1 MADWWVK
8 LVGRFLVVNVI
19 WVNLSLSAVYCF
31 RGFVDSKMLSSKVTS
46 LCAEDIERYKDKIS
60 IVGGQDP
67 YDFKYNSKTL
77 PLTVDYD
84 RILSYLLNT
93 LSFRTGEPVRNKKSV
108 EAYKSFERGFV
119 KEVKGLKR
127 GDVFAVLGKVIF

>member
-1 MADWWVK
+1 
-8 LVGRFLVVNVI
+8 
-19 WVNLSLSAVYCF
+19 
-31 RGFVDSKMLSSKVTS
+31 MLSSKVSS

-60 IVGGQDP
+60 IVSGEDP
-67 YDFKYNSKTL
+67 YDFKYDSKTL

-84 RILSYLLNT
+84 GILSYLLST

-119 KEVKGLKR
+119 KEVKGLER
-127 GDVFAVLGKVIF
+127 GEIFAVLGKVIPESFNNSFSVILFSIGASQYAYK